1 MALVAGASRRG
12 LAVLACI
19 VCAAMAHYA
28 LSAGASGPV
37 WAVVLA
43 LPVIAC
49 VLWLAASARSRAL
62 WLSVPLVAVVV
73 IYVLERSG
81 GLGFVAAYGLPHAA
95 AYLLLLWYFGR
106 SLRSGREA
114 LITRLA
120 RQVRGTLTPER
131 ERYTRRLT
139 IAWCVFFAAQ
149 ITLSIALLALAP
161 LDTWSFFVNVLNA
174 PLIAAMFLADLGYR
188 FVRFRGERV
197 ASVSRM
203 WRAFIE
209 DAAGSTG
216 AKSR

>member
-1 MALVAGASRRG
+1 MALVAGAPRRG
-12 LAVLACI
+12 LAVLACV
-19 VCAAMAHYA
+19 VCAVMAHYA
-28 LSAGASGPV
+28 LSAGASGPL

-43 LPVIAC
+43 APVIAC
-49 VLWLAASARSRAL
+49 VLWLAASTRSRVL
-62 WLSVPLVAVVV
+62 WWSVPLASVAV
-73 IYVLERSG
+73 IYLLERSG

-95 AYLLLLWYFGR
+95 AYLLLFWYFGR
-106 SLRSGREA
+106 SLRSGSEA

-120 RQVRGTLTPER
+120 RQVRGTLSPER

-139 IAWCVFFAAQ
+139 IAWCAFFAAQ
-149 ITLSIALLALAP
+149 VTLSAALLAFAP

-174 PLIAAMFLADLGYR
+174 PLVAVMFLADLACR
-188 FVRFRGERV
+188 FFLFRDERV
-197 ASVSRM
+197 ASVSRI